1 MIEAKEARRVC
12 DRSGKLSFDK
22 RYPGIVRYVEDKVKD
37 AATFGDSKVILKL
50 SKLLLAAD
58 PDMKMIDLAEFLRSN
73 GYLVKVI
80 DDSREDDSLLVISW

>member
-1 MIEAKEARRVC
+1 MINAKEVRRIR

-22 RYPGIVRYVEDKVKD
+22 RYPIVARYVEDKVKD
-37 AATFGDSKVILKL
+37 AAISGASKVILKF
-50 SKLLLAAD
+50 SKLLLTD

-80 DDSREDDSLLVISW
+80 NDSREDDSLLVISW